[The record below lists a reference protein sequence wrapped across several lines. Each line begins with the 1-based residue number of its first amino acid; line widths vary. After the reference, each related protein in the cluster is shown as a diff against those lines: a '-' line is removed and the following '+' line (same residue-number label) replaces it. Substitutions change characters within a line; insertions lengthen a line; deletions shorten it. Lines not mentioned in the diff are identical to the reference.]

1 LTGSSQE
8 IINKIKSIKEKRRAV
23 ILVHNYQPPEIHQ
36 VADFV
41 GDSLELSRL
50 AAETQAKVIVFCG
63 VHFMAETAYI
73 LAPEK
78 TVLLPAP
85 DAGCAMAD
93 MVTPEALEH
102 LKKDLPG
109 HAVVTYVNS
118 SAAVKAL
125 SDTCCTSANAIKVV
139 SSLDADNII
148 FVPDQNLGKYVESKT
163 GKNLYLWQGYCPVHA
178 GITSAHILKQK
189 NKYQGAKVIAHPECT
204 MEVINLADEVL
215 STGGMVKYCR
225 NLKKGVIIVATDTG
239 MLYRLK
245 NENPAVTFIPASER
259 ATCKDMQLT
268 SLENVLD
275 SLQNM
280 SGQVTVN
287 EDVRKQAYLAVKRM
301 VALA

>member
-1 LTGSSQE
+1 LTASSQE
-8 IINKIKSIKEKRRAV
+8 FIDKIKSIKEKRQAV
-23 ILVHNYQPPEIHQ
+23 ILVHNYQSPEIHQ

-50 AAETQAKVIVFCG
+50 AAETRAEVIVFCG

-73 LAPEK
+73 LAPQK
-78 TVLLPAP
+78 TVLLPAS

-93 MVTPEALEH
+93 MVTPEALER
-102 LKKDLPG
+102 LKANLPG
-109 HAVVTYVNS
+109 YAVVTYVNS

-125 SDTCCTSANAIKVV
+125 SDICCTSANAIKIV
-139 SSLDADNII
+139 SSLDADDII

-163 GKNLYLWQGYCPVHA
+163 GKNFYLWQGYCPVHA
-178 GITSAHILKQK
+178 EITSAHILKQK
-189 NKYQGAKVIAHPECT
+189 NKYPGAKVIAHPECT

-225 NLKKGVIIVATDTG
+225 DLKNGVIIVATDIG

-245 NENPAVTFIPASER
+245 KENPAITFIPASAK

-268 SLENVLD
+268 SLENVLG

-280 SGQVTVN
+280 SGRVTVN
-287 EDVRKQAYLAVKRM
+287 EDIRKQAYLAVKRM
-301 VALA
+301 VELA

>member
-1 LTGSSQE
+1 LTASSQE
-8 IINKIKSIKEKRRAV
+8 FIDKIKSIKEKRQAV
-23 ILVHNYQPPEIHQ
+23 ILVHNYQSPEIHQ

-50 AAETQAKVIVFCG
+50 AAETRAEVIVFCG

-73 LAPEK
+73 LAPQK

-93 MVTPEALEH
+93 MVTPEALER
-102 LKKDLPG
+102 LKANLPG
-109 HAVVTYVNS
+109 YAVVTYVNS

-125 SDTCCTSANAIKVV
+125 SDICCTSANAIKIV
-139 SSLDADNII
+139 SSLDADDII

-163 GKNLYLWQGYCPVHA
+163 DKNFYLWQGYCPVHA

-189 NKYQGAKVIAHPECT
+189 NKYPGAKVIAHPECT

-225 NLKKGVIIVATDTG
+225 DLKNGVIIVATDIG

-245 NENPAVTFIPASER
+245 KENPAITFIPAR
-259 ATCKDMQLT
+259 AKATCKDMQLT
-268 SLENVLD
+268 SLENVLG

-280 SGQVTVN
+280 SGRVTVN
-287 EDVRKQAYLAVKRM
+287 EDIRKQAYLAVKRM
-301 VALA
+301 VELA